1 MHATHRMCCAKRVAN
16 IHNGVY
22 PVLEILS
29 TSACMSRATSA
40 NTAFAAAFFARNTR
54 ATGVGVESSRMR
66 SRAASRQRRLRR
78 FLRAAFPTTFFE
90 TTHAN
95 EEVRSRESGET
106 ERENSVPCK
115 RLVTPP
121 AGKSARL
128 KRVSLDIAYTESR
141 VRPLRRRRVSI
152 LCPRFVRDLRKKPC
166 VRARLRFFG

>member
-1 MHATHRMCCAKRVAN
+1 
-16 IHNGVY
+16 
-22 PVLEILS
+22 
-29 TSACMSRATSA
+29 MSRATSA
-40 NTAFAAAFFARNTR
+40 NTALAAAFLARNTR
-54 ATGVGVESSRMR
+54 ATGVRVGSVRMR

-115 RLVTPP
+115 RLVTLP
-121 AGKSARL
+121 AAKSARL

-141 VRPLRRRRVSI
+141 VRPLRRRRISI
-152 LCPRFVRDLRKKPC
+152 LLPRLLRVLPKNP
-166 VRARLRFFG
+166 